1 MHGHTVI
8 LIFRRRTSSQE
19 TAGHVYDTV
28 AERDGNTDDV
38 YTEIKTPPTNL
49 RAVPGEGFA
58 MNECVAYEGVKTGP
72 K

>member
-1 MHGHTVI
+1 M
-8 LIFRRRTSSQE
+8 
-19 TAGHVYDTV
+19 YDTV

-49 RAVPGEGFA
+49 RAVPEA
-58 MNECVAYEGVKTGP
+58 MNECMAYEVPGASGKGGVETGP